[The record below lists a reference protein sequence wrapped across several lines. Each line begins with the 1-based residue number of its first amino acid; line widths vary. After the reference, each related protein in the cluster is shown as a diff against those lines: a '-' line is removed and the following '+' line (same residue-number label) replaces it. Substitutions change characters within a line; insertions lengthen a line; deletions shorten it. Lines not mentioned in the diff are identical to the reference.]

1 MKSKDL
7 DRFQNW
13 EHPIIGE
20 GRPANLSLLQ
30 NPSCCKKMGIAGIR
44 LAEDKFD
51 IKIVADK
58 HMEIHEGLLKS
69 KLIG

>member
-7 DRFQNW
+7 DRLQNW
-13 EHPIIGE
+13 EYPIIGE
-20 GRPANLSLLQ
+20 GRSINLSLLQ
-30 NPSCCKKMGIAGIR
+30 NRSCCIKTGITGRR

-58 HMEIHEGLLKS
+58 HMEIYEGLLKS

>member
-13 EHPIIGE
+13 EYPIIGE
-20 GRPANLSLLQ
+20 GRSINLSLLQ
-30 NPSCCKKMGIAGIR
+30 NRSCCKKTGITGRR
-44 LAEDKFD
+44 LTEGKFD
-51 IKIVADK
+51 IKIVVDK
-58 HMEIHEGLLKS
+58 HMEIYEGLLKS